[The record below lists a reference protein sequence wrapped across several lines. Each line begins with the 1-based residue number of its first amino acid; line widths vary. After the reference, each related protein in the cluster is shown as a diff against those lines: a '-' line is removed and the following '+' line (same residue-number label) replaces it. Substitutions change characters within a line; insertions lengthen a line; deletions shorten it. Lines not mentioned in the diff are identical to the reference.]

1 MAGSPSVPLFLAQ
14 SAGTEPPDRHY
25 MNNSEL
31 YAKIRTVLKP
41 YTGRLSLAM
50 VGMVAVGGF
59 NALQAYMVQP
69 LLDEIFYKH
78 DARMLNLL
86 PLGLLLVFFV
96 KGLFYFMY
104 SFLLEKVG
112 QSVIRDLRNRVYAH
126 LNALPLSFFHRTP
139 TGELISR
146 IINDVSMLQGAVS
159 HALIHLL
166 RDFFSVLGLL
176 AVIFYMDWRLALV
189 SLVFLPM
196 AAVPIVVFG
205 RKFRRISTNYQTRIG
220 EATNQLHETIAGMRI
235 VKAFGME
242 DAEKQR
248 FSNTMQDVM
257 DIQMSETRYRCLAH
271 PLVEFMGGIGMALII
286 WFGGMQVL
294 QGNSTPGTFMSFLTA
309 LIMLYEPVKGVT
321 RINATIQQGLAAAMR
336 IFDLLDIEPDIREA
350 RNAIDL
356 KPFSESIALARV
368 GFAYDPGQPVLRD
381 LDLRVRKG
389 EVLAVVGPSGGGK
402 TTLANLIPRFYDV
415 SEGTLCIDGVDIRR
429 VSLRSLRRQLA
440 LVTQQTILFN
450 DTVRSNIAYGS
461 QDCTDEEIVEAAR
474 AAYALDFILAL
485 PQGFDTIIG
494 ESGARLSGGQQQ
506 RLSIAR
512 ALLKDAPILILD
524 EATSSLDAE
533 SEREVQRALENL
545 MENRTTIVIAHRLST
560 IKNADRII
568 VLKEGR
574 LVEEGTHSE
583 LLARG
588 GEYSGLYRLQFAD

>member
-1 MAGSPSVPLFLAQ
+1 VAGSPSVPLFLAQ

-415 SEGTLCIDGVDIRR
+415 TEGTLCIDGVDIRR